1 MIPAWLGLRTD
12 WPWTSVAQLQ
22 ERGILL
28 VEDGNHGEYRPRPS
42 EFAHDGTPFL
52 RASDLSDGTV
62 LFDSAGRINQDALRR
77 IRKGIGKPGDILFS
91 HKGTVGK
98 LAVAPDNSPSYV
110 CSPQTTFWRILD
122 EAHLDRR
129 FLYAFMRSPSF
140 VRQWTA
146 RKGDTDMADYVS
158 LTAQRTL
165 LVPTPPLLSQRK
177 IAAILS
183 AYDDLIVNNLRR
195 IKILVELV
203 QRIYREW
210 FVDFRYPGHE
220 GPLVASELGPVPE
233 GWRVRR
239 LDEVA
244 DVVDCL
250 HSKKPTVRSD
260 GAGLLLHLAN
270 IGEAGILDLSEQ
282 FLISRADYDL
292 WTTRIELREGDCVI
306 TNVGRVGA
314 VGQIPPGVRAAPGRN
329 MTGVRPRSIPRTY
342 LLEYLLS
349 DHMTREVQGKKDA
362 GSIMDSLNVKG
373 IVKLSVPVPND
384 SLAERFEVIA
394 RPVRRQIEVLVEVQ
408 RVLRSSRD
416 LLLPRLISG
425 EIDVENLDVVIPDA
439 AA

>member
-1 MIPAWLGLRTD
+1 
-12 WPWTSVAQLQ
+12 
-22 ERGILL
+22 
-28 VEDGNHGEYRPRPS
+28 
-42 EFAHDGTPFL
+42 
-52 RASDLSDGTV
+52 
-62 LFDSAGRINQDALRR
+62 
-77 IRKGIGKPGDILFS
+77 
-91 HKGTVGK
+91 
-98 LAVAPDNSPSYV
+98 
-110 CSPQTTFWRILD
+110 
-122 EAHLDRR
+122 
-129 FLYAFMRSPSF
+129 
-140 VRQWTA
+140 
-146 RKGDTDMADYVS
+146 
-158 LTAQRTL
+158 
-165 LVPTPPLLSQRK
+165 
-177 IAAILS
+177 
-183 AYDDLIVNNLRR
+183 
-195 IKILVELV
+195 
-203 QRIYREW
+203 
-210 FVDFRYPGHE
+210 
-220 GPLVASELGPVPE
+220 
-233 GWRVRR
+233 
-239 LDEVA
+239 
-244 DVVDCL
+244 
-250 HSKKPTVRSD
+250 
-260 GAGLLLHLAN
+260 LAN

-292 WTTRIELREGDCVI
+292 RTTRIELREGDCVI